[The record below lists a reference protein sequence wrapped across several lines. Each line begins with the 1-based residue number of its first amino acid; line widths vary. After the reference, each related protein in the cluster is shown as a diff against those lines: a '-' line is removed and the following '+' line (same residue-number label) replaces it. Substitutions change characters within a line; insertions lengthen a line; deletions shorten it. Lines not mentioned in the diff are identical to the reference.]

1 MSMREDQNAGP
12 SWLKLLL
19 KMALGLAWLGAGGV
33 ASAVLMRESSKAAD
47 AVAALFL
54 IVPPVLWCVLA
65 VVRAKRLDEMHQRVA
80 FLGLANG
87 MRFAIMWVGL
97 MIGGSVLSSLYL
109 GGGEVNVSGMMQNA
123 VTFIAIQPAL
133 AFILS
138 ETTRFGQ
145 LRAYAK
151 RG

>member
-1 MSMREDQNAGP
+1 MSEHLDAGP
-12 SWLKLLL
+12 SWLRLVLKL
-19 KMALGLAWLGAGGV
+19 ALGLAWVVAGGF
-33 ASAVLMRESSKAAD
+33 ASAVLMRESSRAAD
-47 AVAALFL
+47 VAAALFL
-54 IVPPVLWCVLA
+54 IVPPVLWCVVA
-65 VVRAKRLDEMHQRVA
+65 VLRAKRLDEMHQRVV

-87 MRFAIMWVGL
+87 MRFAIMFVGL

-123 VTFIAIQPAL
+123 VTFIATQPAI
-133 AFILS
+133 AFIFS
-138 ETTRFGQ
+138 EATCFGQ